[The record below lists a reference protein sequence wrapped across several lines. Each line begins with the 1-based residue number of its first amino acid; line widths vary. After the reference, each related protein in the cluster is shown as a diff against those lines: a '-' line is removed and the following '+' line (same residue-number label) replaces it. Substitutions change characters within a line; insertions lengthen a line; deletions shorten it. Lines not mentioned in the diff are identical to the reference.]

1 MAVGIIGVK
10 SRISW
15 VITCIESKVLCFCH
29 NLCIP
34 FKHINHVN
42 LCSMQTLSWSPM
54 TSSSWYSCLCIIP
67 SRWMGRNGVLFLT
80 NRTQRLMEY
89 LFCDYLTCNCKFCFA
104 NRLLP
109 FLALMKPPAMLWTAF
124 WNSPVARNWGL
135 PLTAS
140 KEFRPLVTQPT
151 GIQSCQRLCK

>member
-34 FKHINHVN
+34 FKHIKHVN
-42 LCSMQTLSWSPM
+42 LCSMQTLSWSPV

-124 WNSPVARNWGL
+124 WNSPGGKELRATSDSQQGIPSPSHTAHRNSIL
-135 PLTAS
+135 STAM
-140 KEFRPLVTQPT
+140 
-151 GIQSCQRLCK
+151 